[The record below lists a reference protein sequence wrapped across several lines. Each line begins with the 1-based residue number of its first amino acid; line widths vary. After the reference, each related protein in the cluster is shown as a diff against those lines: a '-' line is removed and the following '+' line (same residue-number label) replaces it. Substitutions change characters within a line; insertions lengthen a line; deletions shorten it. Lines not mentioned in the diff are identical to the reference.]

1 MVRSDVASGCLVYD
15 RKLHTGAGS
24 ALYGLEVCRG
34 LDMDAGFLAKAYAVR
49 KRLEGSIRE
58 SRYNAEVLVATCM
71 VCGSKKGLETHH
83 IIPQKEAVNKLVHQS
98 INIHRDSNLVT
109 LCNICHDKHH
119 AGQIDINGWVDTTF
133 GKKLI
138 VHSSTPS

>member
-1 MVRSDVASGCLVYD
+1 
-15 RKLHTGAGS
+15 
-24 ALYGLEVCRG
+24 
-34 LDMDAGFLAKAYAVR
+34 MDAGFLAKAYAVR
-49 KRLEGSIRE
+49 KRLEGSIRM

-83 IIPQKEAVNKLVHQS
+83 IIPQKEAVNKMVHHS

-109 LCNICHDKHH
+109 LCSTCHDNHH
-119 AGQIDINGWVDTTF
+119 TGLITIGGWIDTTM